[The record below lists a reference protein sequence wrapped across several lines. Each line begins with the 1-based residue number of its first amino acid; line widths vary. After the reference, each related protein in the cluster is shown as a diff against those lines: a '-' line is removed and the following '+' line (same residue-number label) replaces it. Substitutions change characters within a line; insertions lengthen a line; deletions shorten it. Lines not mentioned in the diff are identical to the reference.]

1 MRSSDSRRPTV
12 HRPPAGMA
20 ASVLLLG
27 LASGFFACG
36 GGEPGAPA
44 PQAASEAVAVSVETA
59 AYRPVAGE
67 VVATGTVEPSRR
79 VRPGTKILGRVDA
92 VLVAEGQRVTA
103 GQLLARLESRDLRAA
118 VRQAEAA
125 AAAAEAQLDNARAQ
139 HGRMTE
145 LHARGS
151 ATAKNLEDA
160 TTALRTAEA
169 AVEQAEAAAAAAGVT
184 LGYAEVRSPFDG
196 WLVAKEI
203 EAGDMVQPGRLLFTL
218 EDLDPVKV
226 VAEVPE
232 AQVRGFAPGDPA
244 RVEVPSVGHRAEG
257 ALERIVPSGDRQSRT
272 FRFEVVLPN
281 PDGLLKS
288 GMFARVALPRE
299 TTREALMV
307 PRTALVRRGQLV
319 GLFVVVEGDGERPA
333 ARLRWVRLGEEA
345 DDDVEVLSGLA
356 PGERYVTA
364 PPAGLEDG
372 AEVAP

>member
-1 MRSSDSRRPTV
+1 MRPSAFPRPIPRRRPAAL
-12 HRPPAGMA
+12 PAA
-20 ASVLLLG
+20 LLLLG
-27 LASGFFACG
+27 LAAGLLACG
-36 GGEPGAPA
+36 GEPAAAPADAAPA
-44 PQAASEAVAVSVETA
+44 PLPVTVETA

-79 VRPGTKILGRVDA
+79 VRPGTKVLGRVDA
-92 VLVAEGQRVTA
+92 VPVSEGQRVA
-103 GQLLARLESRDLRAA
+103 SGQLLARLESRDLQAA

-125 AAAAEAQLDNARAQ
+125 VAAALAQLENARAQ

-145 LHARGS
+145 LQARGS

-160 TTALRTAEA
+160 TAALRTAEA
-169 AVEQAEAAAAAAGVT
+169 AVEQAEATAAAAGVT

-196 WLVAKEI
+196 WVVAKEI
-203 EAGDMVQPGRLLFTL
+203 ETGDMVQPGRPLFTV

-232 AQVRGFAPGDPA
+232 AEVQGFSPGDPA
-244 RVEVPSVGHRAEG
+244 RVEVAAVGHRAEG
-257 ALERIVPSGDRQSRT
+257 ALERIVPSGDRQART

-281 PDGLLKS
+281 PEGLLKS
-288 GMFARVALPRE
+288 GMFARVTLPRE
-299 TTREALMV
+299 TTREALTV

-319 GLFVVVEGDGERPA
+319 GVFVVEPGAEDRPA

-345 DDDVEVLSGLA
+345 GDQVEVLSGLA

-364 PPAGLEDG
+364 PPPGLEDG